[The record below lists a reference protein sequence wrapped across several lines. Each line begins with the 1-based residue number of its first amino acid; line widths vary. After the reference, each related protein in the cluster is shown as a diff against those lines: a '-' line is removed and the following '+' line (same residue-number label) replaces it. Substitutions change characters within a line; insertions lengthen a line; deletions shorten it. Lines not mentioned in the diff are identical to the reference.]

1 MLAQVL
7 VFSAVVLALHSV
19 LCTAQC
25 NNATTTLRDAADI
38 TQLASCK
45 TFTGTI
51 VVATDSAAVMDIP
64 GLETVQGD
72 FIAANNSL
80 LTTLSSSTFSVIT
93 GTVLFQNLPFL
104 TNLTLPN
111 WISSGTLHFDTVP
124 EPTVHDFQQNG
135 QQVNNLIVRNTTF
148 AFLAGLALQG
158 AQMDTLEIVD
168 NPFLQIVNLQM
179 GNISQS
185 ATITGSSA
193 DLVVMLPNL
202 TYAYELNILN
212 GSQVVLPR
220 LQAVN
225 GGMSIGSIK
234 SPNVSAPALTFVGG
248 DLDISDCG
256 LSELDMNQLVNVQGS
271 VNLENN
277 AQLAD
282 LSGLSTLSVVGGL
295 YLVGP
300 FTNTTLPSLRRV
312 QGNALISS
320 TQALNCSDISSTLVQ
335 GTYTC
340 HAASTSSTA
349 SPLHHGLTGGA
360 IGGIVVGIVVALA
373 ILAAGISI
381 LYRRQQR
388 GGREAQQQQ
397 EQSRVV
403 EDPVHEVGTQ
413 QRRRDPA
420 EKDGNAIFEVPG
432 KWPDRGELPGSQSQP
447 NEGGPGKR
455 YELS

>member
-1 MLAQVL
+1 
-7 VFSAVVLALHSV
+7 
-19 LCTAQC
+19 
-25 NNATTTLRDAADI
+25 
-38 TQLASCK
+38 
-45 TFTGTI
+45 
-51 VVATDSAAVMDIP
+51 MDIS

-193 DLVVMLPNL
+193 DLVVMFPNL

-225 GGMSIGSIK
+225 GGMSIRSIK

-340 HAASTSSTA
+340 HAATVVGASTSSTA
-349 SPLHHGLTGGA
+349 SPLQHGLTGGA
-360 IGGIVVGIVVALA
+360 IGGIVVGIVIALA
-373 ILAAGISI
+373 LLAAGISI
-381 LYRRQQR
+381 LYRPQQK
-388 GGREAQQQQ
+388 GGREPQQQQ

-432 KWPDRGELPGSQSQP
+432 KWPDRGELPGSQSRP
-447 NEGGPGKR
+447 NGVGPEKR